1 MERTAASLLLFS
13 RATRTPDLSPIHAPQ
28 TYVGYIPIQETWDP
42 SPSFW
47 KTVLRVL
54 FAGFHSVRLEE
65 REQFQKLR
73 SPFPT
78 HEFLEGKSEPWF
90 FYI

>member
-13 RATRTPDLSPIHAPQ
+13 RATRTPDLGPIHAPQ

-42 SPSFW
+42 SLSFW

-54 FAGFHSVRLEE
+54 FAGFHSVCLEE
-65 REQFQKLR
+65 RAVSKAPL
-73 SPFPT
+73 SLP
-78 HEFLEGKSEPWF
+78 H
-90 FYI
+90 I